1 MRSRVIVKCR
11 EILGYYY
18 EKVME
23 WVHSISYRVFAREA
37 TGRSLIE
44 EYVIFEQYARED
56 FVKEFLKE
64 RTNNTTANNYCIRIM
79 TAPGEG
85 EKALSNGSTE
95 VIGKARLLRKNTL
108 IDEARLIIK
117 KHEKNLIYWEF
128 DK

>member
-11 EILGYYY
+11 EFLGYYH
-18 EKVME
+18 ERVME
-23 WVHSISYRVFAREA
+23 WLHSISYKIFREKA

-44 EYVIFEQYARED
+44 EYIIFEEYAREN

-64 RTNNTTANNYCIRIM
+64 RTQNTTANNYSIRISI
-79 TAPGEG
+79 TPCDEN
-85 EKALSNGSTE
+85 KTQPNGNTE
-95 VIGKARLLRKNTL
+95 VIGKARLLRKETL

>member
-44 EYVIFEQYARED
+44 EYIIFEEYARED

>member
-64 RTNNTTANNYCIRIM
+64 RTNNTTTNNYCIRIM

>member
-18 EKVME
+18 ERVME
-23 WVHSISYRVFAREA
+23 WLHSISYMIFTKKA
-37 TGRSLIE
+37 TRRSLIE
-44 EYVIFEQYARED
+44 EYIIFEEYARED

-64 RTNNTTANNYCIRIM
+64 RTSNTTTNNYCIRIM
-79 TAPGEG
+79 TVPSNG
-85 EKALSNGSTE
+85 EKAQFNGSTE
-95 VIGKARLLRKNTL
+95 VIGKARLLRKDTL

-117 KHEKNLIYWEF
+117 NHEKNLIYWEF

>member
-18 EKVME
+18 ERVME
-23 WVHSISYRVFAREA
+23 WLHSISDMIFAKKA
-37 TGRSLIE
+37 TPRSLIE
-44 EYVIFEQYARED
+44 EYIIFEEYARED

>member
-18 EKVME
+18 ERVME
-23 WVHSISYRVFAREA
+23 WLHSISYMIFAKKA
-37 TGRSLIE
+37 TGRSLVE
-44 EYVIFEQYARED
+44 EYIIFEEYARED

>member
-1 MRSRVIVKCR
+1 
-11 EILGYYY
+11 
-18 EKVME
+18 ME

-37 TGRSLIE
+37 TGRSLVE
-44 EYVIFEQYARED
+44 EYIIFEEYARED